1 MASLL
6 SLIDSPQD
14 LKKLDVPQLAQLSG
28 ELREFIINTC
38 ANTGGHLA
46 PSLGVVEL
54 TLILHYIYDTPRD
67 KVVWDVGH
75 QSYAHKIITGRR
87 DRFNTIRQTNGLSGF
102 PSIFESAYDA
112 FGVGHASTAISAA
125 LGIACARD
133 LSQEDYHVIAVV
145 GDGAL
150 TGGLAYEGL
159 NNAGAI
165 PRNFVVILND
175 NSMSISPNVG
185 AMAKYLTNL
194 ITNPL
199 YNKIKG
205 EIWDLT
211 GHLASTGLH
220 IRHAAR
226 RMEEGFKSF
235 IVPGLLF
242 ERLGFRYFGPVDGHN
257 IAALIRVFREIRQIH
272 GPVFVHV
279 LTKKGKGYKPAEDNA
294 AVFHGLGQFD
304 PASGEIIKNHTV
316 PTFTSVFSKTV
327 VDMAEKESKLVAI
340 TAAMELG
347 TGLSDFAQKYPGRFF
362 DVGIAEGHAVTF
374 AAGLAISGCRP
385 LVAIY
390 SSFLQRSFDQIIHD
404 VALQKLPVIFTLDRA
419 GLVGDD
425 GPTHHGV
432 FDLAYLRTVPNLV
445 IMAPKDEDELRHMLW
460 TALHHTD
467 GPVAIRYPRGLGMGV
482 TQKPG
487 YEILPMGVSE
497 VLREGSEV
505 AILGVGQLCYAALSV
520 ADELFQRYG
529 VSVKVVNARFIK
541 PLDVEI
547 LTRIASRFRL
557 AVTLEEGTLMGGFG
571 SAVAEFFAERKKKSI
586 ELIRIGIPDR
596 FIRHGDKNVLL
607 KELGL
612 DPQSILKTIVE
623 SLTFREWIGQ
633 KQMVQV

>member
-1 MASLL
+1 ML
-6 SLIDSPQD
+6 
-14 LKKLDVPQLAQLSG
+14 
-28 ELREFIINTC
+28 
-38 ANTGGHLA
+38 
-46 PSLGVVEL
+46 
-54 TLILHYIYDTPRD
+54 
-67 KVVWDVGH
+67 
-75 QSYAHKIITGRR
+75 
-87 DRFNTIRQTNGLSGF
+87 
-102 PSIFESAYDA
+102 
-112 FGVGHASTAISAA
+112 
-125 LGIACARD
+125 
-133 LSQEDYHVIAVV
+133 
-145 GDGAL
+145 
-150 TGGLAYEGL
+150 
-159 NNAGAI
+159 
-165 PRNFVVILND
+165 
-175 NSMSISPNVG
+175 
-185 AMAKYLTNL
+185 
-194 ITNPL
+194 
-199 YNKIKG
+199 
-205 EIWDLT
+205 
-211 GHLASTGLH
+211 
-220 IRHAAR
+220 
-226 RMEEGFKSF
+226 
-235 IVPGLLF
+235 
-242 ERLGFRYFGPVDGHN
+242 
-257 IAALIRVFREIRQIH
+257 RVFREIRQIH

-294 AVFHGLGQFD
+294 VVFHGLGQFD
-304 PASGEIIKNHTV
+304 PASGEIIKNGTV
-316 PTFTSVFSKTV
+316 PTFTSVFGKTV
-327 VDMAEKESKLVAI
+327 VDMAEKESKFVAI

-347 TGLSDFAQKYPGRFF
+347 TGLAEFAQKYPGRFF

-404 VALQKLPVIFTLDRA
+404 VALQKLPVIFALDRA

-425 GPTHHGV
+425 GPTHHGA

-460 TALHHTD
+460 TALHYTD

-505 AILGVGQLCYAALSV
+505 AILCVGQLCYAALSV
-520 ADELFQRYG
+520 ADELSQRYG

-623 SLTFREWIGQ
+623 SHTFREMIGQ
-633 KQMVQV
+633 KKMVQV